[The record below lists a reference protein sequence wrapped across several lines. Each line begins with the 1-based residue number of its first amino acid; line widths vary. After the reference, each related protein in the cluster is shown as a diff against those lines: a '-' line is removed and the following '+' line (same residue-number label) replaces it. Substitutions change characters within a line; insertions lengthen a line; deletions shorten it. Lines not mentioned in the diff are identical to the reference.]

1 MLNSQTLI
9 TAAKCLDSKTG
20 ELIIVTDN
28 RFYANLICATLVK
41 VMNSKE
47 GLFFSAV
54 LKRQSGMQKI
64 QTFDGKSKH
73 AKVFLYEGQPNESI
87 GHTTTASNAS
97 QKGSTYFDRL
107 WRKGAGNHA
116 QTFKRFIICM
126 HRYAPTDSTF
136 DGNIR
141 KIKVEKD
148 ERSSRQG
155 SKKKRKRS
163 LSVCAVKIAECQ
175 NLSYYFNPLRTIQ

>member
-41 VMNSKE
+41 VMNSKD

-155 SKKKRKRS
+155 SKKKRKKRNERRLKRKS
-163 LSVCAVKIAECQ
+163 AAL
-175 NLSYYFNPLRTIQ
+175 T

>member
-1 MLNSQTLI
+1 
-9 TAAKCLDSKTG
+9 
-20 ELIIVTDN
+20 
-28 RFYANLICATLVK
+28 
-41 VMNSKE
+41 
-47 GLFFSAV
+47 
-54 LKRQSGMQKI
+54 MQKI

-155 SKKKRKRS
+155 SKKKRKKRNERRLKRKS
-163 LSVCAVKIAECQ
+163 AAL
-175 NLSYYFNPLRTIQ
+175 T